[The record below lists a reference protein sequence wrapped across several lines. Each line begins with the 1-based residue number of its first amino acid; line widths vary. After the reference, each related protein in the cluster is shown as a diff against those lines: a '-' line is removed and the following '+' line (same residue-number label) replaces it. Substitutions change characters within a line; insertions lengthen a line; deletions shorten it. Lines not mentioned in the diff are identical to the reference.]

1 MSKLVTILW
10 RDIPAQVIARQG
22 REVHRVNL
30 PPRFQQA
37 IDRAAMEAGLIG
49 TDAYLDEWRQE
60 ETATDG
66 EPVSDVAHAAEQLE
80 MVFTA
85 EVLNTYVA
93 NGGLA
98 PEPSP

>member
-10 RDIPAQVIARQG
+10 RDIPAQVIAKDG
-22 REVHRVNL
+22 RDVHRVNL
-30 PPRFQQA
+30 PARFQQA

-60 ETATDG
+60 EKTTAGD
-66 EPVSDVAHAAEQLE
+66 PASDAADAAQLLE
-80 MVFTA
+80 TAFSA
-85 EVLNTYVA
+85 EVLNTYAA

-98 PEPSP
+98 PEPSS